1 MPDLLLGFG
10 LDSEFARLHIRNR
23 APQPVVRLTA
33 VQGLLHALPEQR
45 IVDEG
50 EDVERPADRVQLPE
64 RLLGLVLARVGT
76 QLADDRRLRYILLC
90 QRGQDALDIRPF
102 LDDDSLQGLA
112 SWLDQGIAVVARLV
126 RADQTFRL

>member
-1 MPDLLLGFG
+1 MSDLLLGFG

-33 VQGLLHALPEQR
+33 IQGLLHALPEQR

-102 LDDDSLQGLA
+102 LDDDSLPL
-112 SWLDQGIAVVARLV
+112 SLHIS
-126 RADQTFRL
+126 